1 MPRARGK
8 REWWVSAN
16 EYRVSFGGG
25 QNRLKLDCA
34 QFYEGTQKSLNGCM
48 LFYKNYILRKPSYK
62 EIKDDWAAIHDT
74 PLSK

>member
-1 MPRARGK
+1 M
-8 REWWVSAN
+8 SAN

-62 EIKDDWAAIHDT
+62 EIKDD
-74 PLSK
+74 